1 MFLQVPDNDFSDHN
15 FYIDAAGNEFL
26 YDDFAG
32 KWLKKQKEKRDAN
45 PKVIARRQKR
55 DENRIAKG
63 KPPRHGTSAA
73 PSPSPAREEAPPK
86 IALVPPTAPA
96 PGGGNSSP
104 GSAAENSPVSGRGT
118 EEAPPAGTA
127 EPGTAPSPQGG
138 AQAAESAAAE
148 TQTGETSTSAT
159 TEKKKPFGGTW
170 LIIAGVVVVGGL
182 IAINLALNSKAQQ

>member
-1 MFLQVPDNDFSDHN
+1 MFLQVPDDDFSDHN

-55 DENRIAKG
+55 DEKRIAKG

-73 PSPSPAREEAPPK
+73 PSPSPSGVEAPPK

-96 PGGGNSSP
+96 PGGNSSP

-148 TQTGETSTSAT
+148 TQTGETPTSAT